1 MRINIVN
8 YFDDKDYNPVI
19 DKVLTTALNSLQMQK
34 KEINIILV
42 DNKQIQELNQQY
54 RDKDTPTD
62 VLTFPDGN
70 YNNLGD
76 VFVNI
81 DRCEEQRVEYGH
93 SFERELG
100 FLVVHGLLHTI
111 GYDHQSKE
119 QEEEMTEMQEKILR
133 KAKLYR

>member
-8 YFDDKDYNPVI
+8 YFDDKDYNKILNHVA
-19 DKVLTTALNSLQMQK
+19 TTALNSLQLQK

-42 DNKQIQELNQQY
+42 DNKQIQELNKQY
-54 RDKDTPTD
+54 RDKDVPTD

-76 VFVNI
+76 LFI
-81 DRCEEQRVEYGH
+81 SIEKCEEQRINYGH

-100 FLVVHGLLHTI
+100 FLLVHGLLHTL
-111 GYDHQSKE
+111 GYDHQTKE
-119 QEEEMTEMQEKILR
+119 QEEEMATLQEKLLH

>member
-8 YFDDKDYNPVI
+8 YFDDKDYNNIINHVA
-19 DKVLTTALNSLQMQK
+19 TTALKSLQLQR

-42 DNKQIQELNQQY
+42 DNKQIQELNKQY
-54 RDKDTPTD
+54 RDKDVPTD

-76 VFVNI
+76 LFI
-81 DRCEEQRVEYGH
+81 SLEKCEEQRIDYGH

-100 FLVVHGLLHTI
+100 FLLVHGLLHTL
-111 GYDHQSKE
+111 GYDHQTKE
-119 QEEEMTEMQEKILR
+119 QEEEMTTLQEKLLH

>member
-8 YFDDKDYNPVI
+8 YFDDKEYDAVI
-19 DKVLTTALNSLQMQK
+19 NHVLSTALNYLQLQK

-42 DNKQIQELNQQY
+42 DNKQIQDLNKQY
-54 RDKDTPTD
+54 RDKDYPTD

-76 VFVNI
+76 IFVSLEK
-81 DRCEEQRVEYGH
+81 CEEQRIEYGH
-93 SFERELG
+93 SFDRELG
-100 FLVVHGLLHTI
+100 FLVVHGLLHTL

-119 QEEEMTEMQEKILR
+119 QEEEMISIQEKILR

>member
-8 YFDDKDYNPVI
+8 YFDDKDYNKLI
-19 DKVLTTALNSLQMQK
+19 NHVLTTALNSLQLQK
-34 KEINIILV
+34 KEINVILV
-42 DNKQIQELNQQY
+42 DNQQIQDLNRQY

-76 VFVNI
+76 IFVSI
-81 DRCEEQRVEYGH
+81 DKCEEQRIEYGH
-93 SFERELG
+93 TFDRELG
-100 FLVVHGLLHTI
+100 FLLVHGLLHTL
-111 GYDHQSKE
+111 GYDHQTKE
-119 QEEEMTEMQEKILR
+119 QEEEMTAIQEKLLK

>member
-8 YFDDKDYNPVI
+8 YFDDKDYNPQI
-19 DKVLTTALNSLQMQK
+19 THVLSTALKSLQLEK
-34 KEINIILV
+34 KEINVILV
-42 DNKQIQELNQQY
+42 DNQQIQDLNRQY
-54 RDKDTPTD
+54 RDIDSPTD

-76 VFVNI
+76 VFVSI
-81 DRCEEQRVEYGH
+81 EKCEEQRIKYEH

-100 FLVVHGLLHTI
+100 FLLVHGLLHTL
-111 GYDHQSKE
+111 GYDHQT
-119 QEEEMTEMQEKILR
+119 EEEEKEMNELQEKLLK

>member
-8 YFDDKDYNPVI
+8 YFDDKDYTETINQV
-19 DKVLTTALNSLQMQK
+19 VTTALNTLQLPK

-42 DNKQIQELNQQY
+42 DNKQIQELNMQY
-54 RDKDTPTD
+54 REKDYPTD

-76 VFVNI
+76 LFI
-81 DRCEEQRVEYGH
+81 SIEKCEEQRIEYGH

-100 FLVVHGLLHTI
+100 FLVVHGILHTI
-111 GYDHQSKE
+111 GFDHQTAE
-119 QEEEMTEMQEKILR
+119 QEEEMTTIQEKILQ

>member
-8 YFDDKDYNPVI
+8 YFDDKVYDTVI
-19 DKVLTTALNSLQMQK
+19 NHVISTALNFLQLQN

-42 DNKQIQELNQQY
+42 DNKQIQDLNKQY
-54 RDKDTPTD
+54 RDKDFPTD

-76 VFVNI
+76 IFVSI
-81 DRCEEQRVEYGH
+81 QKCEEQCIEYEH
-93 SFERELG
+93 SFDRELG
-100 FLVVHGLLHTI
+100 FLVVHGLLHTL
-111 GYDHQSKE
+111 GYDHQTKE
-119 QEEEMTEMQEKILR
+119 QEDEMTSVQEKILR

>member
-8 YFDDKDYNPVI
+8 YFDDKDYNKILNHVA
-19 DKVLTTALNSLQMQK
+19 TTALNSLQLQK

-42 DNKQIQELNQQY
+42 DNKQIQELNKQY
-54 RDKDTPTD
+54 RDKDVPTD

-76 VFVNI
+76 LFISVEK
-81 DRCEEQRVEYGH
+81 CEEQRIDYGH

-100 FLVVHGLLHTI
+100 FLLVHGLLHTL
-111 GYDHQSKE
+111 GYDHQTKE
-119 QEEEMTEMQEKILR
+119 QEEEMTSLQEKLLH